1 MLHAQLELIIIGI
14 LAGSIY
20 ALGAMGFV
28 LIYKS
33 SSVFNFAL
41 GEMMMIG
48 TYFLYLMIVQLALPY
63 WLGVPIAV
71 LMACLVAVFIERVTL
86 RPLLGQPHEVLIM
99 VTFGVAAMLRGIAG
113 LFWGYDIRRLPEL
126 LPRKPFFLG
135 DILIPGTLVWGTVLM
150 VTLCG
155 AFLVYYRFSRVGVA
169 IRATAEDQSTAECM
183 GINVSRIIQFSWI
196 VAAVLA
202 LAAGVVGASVNGLS
216 PSLGNVALEVMAVVL
231 LSGLTSVGGV
241 LIAGMIL
248 GVLLTFTGTYLG
260 GAWQQF
266 LPYLMVL
273 VVMIVRPTG
282 LFGAKRVE
290 RI

>member
-1 MLHAQLELIIIGI
+1 MLLQLVELTIIGI
-14 LAGSIY
+14 MAGSIY

-33 SSVFNFAL
+33 STVFNFAL

-48 TYFLYLMIVQLALPY
+48 TYFLYVMLVQLDQSVWISIPVAL
-63 WLGVPIAV
+63 IAS
-71 LMACLVAVFIERVTL
+71 CLVAIFIERVTL

-99 VTFGVAAMLRGIAG
+99 ITFGVGAMLRGIAG
-113 LFWGYDIRRLPEL
+113 MIWGYDIRRLPEL

-135 DILIPGTLVWGTVLM
+135 EILIPGTLVWGTVLM
-150 VTLCG
+150 VALCG
-155 AFLVYYRFSRVGVA
+155 AFLIYYRFSRMGVA

-183 GINVSRIIQFSWI
+183 GINVSGVIQFSWI
-196 VAAVLA
+196 IAAVLA
-202 LAAGVVGASVNGLS
+202 LAAGVVGASINGLS

-241 LIAGMIL
+241 LIAGMIV

-273 VVMIVRPTG
+273 VVMIVRPRG
-282 LFGAKRVE
+282 LFGEKRVE

>member
-1 MLHAQLELIIIGI
+1 MLSSLLELTIIGL

-33 SSVFNFAL
+33 SMVFNFAL

-48 TYFLYLMIVQLALPY
+48 TCFLYAMLEQFHQSVWIS
-63 WLGVPIAV
+63 VPVAMV
-71 LMACLVAVFIERVTL
+71 AACLVAVFIERVTL
-86 RPLLGQPHEVLIM
+86 RPLIGQPHEVLIM
-99 VTFGVAAMLRGIAG
+99 VTFGVAAMLRGVAG
-113 LFWGYDIRRLPEL
+113 LIWGYDIRRLPDL

-150 VTLCG
+150 VILCG
-155 AFLVYYRFSRVGVA
+155 AFLLYYRFSRMGVA
-169 IRATAEDQSTAECM
+169 IRATAEDQSTAECV
-183 GINVSRIIQFSWI
+183 GIDVNRIIQFSWI
-196 VAAVLA
+196 VAAILA

-216 PSLGNVALEVMAVVL
+216 PSLGNIALEVMAVVL

-273 VVMIVRPTG
+273 VVMIVRPRG
-282 LFGAKRVE
+282 LFGEKRAE